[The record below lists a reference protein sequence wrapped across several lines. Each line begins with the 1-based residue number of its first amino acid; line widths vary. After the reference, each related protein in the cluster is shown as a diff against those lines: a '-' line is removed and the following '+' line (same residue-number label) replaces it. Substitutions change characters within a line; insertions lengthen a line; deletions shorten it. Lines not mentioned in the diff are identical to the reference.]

1 VELASA
7 GRLVRSDMPCRAGAF
22 LPIGGRMRRS
32 SSTLLLMV
40 GLAVSAGALWFA
52 WLLHRL
58 GSSCDSGRPWNAS
71 SFLVAGVLTLGPAAL
86 ATRARARRTK
96 SPNGGL
102 GSGIL
107 TLALSPVTIVFAT
120 LLFGATRSCFG

>member
-1 VELASA
+1 
-7 GRLVRSDMPCRAGAF
+7 
-22 LPIGGRMRRS
+22 MRRS
-32 SSTLLLMV
+32 LSTLLLMV

-52 WLLHRL
+52 WLLNRL
-58 GSSCDSGRPWNAS
+58 GSSCDSGGPWGVS

-86 ATRARARRTK
+86 AIRARARRTK
-96 SPNGGL
+96 SPNGGG

-107 TLALSPVTIVFAT
+107 TLALSLVTIVFAT